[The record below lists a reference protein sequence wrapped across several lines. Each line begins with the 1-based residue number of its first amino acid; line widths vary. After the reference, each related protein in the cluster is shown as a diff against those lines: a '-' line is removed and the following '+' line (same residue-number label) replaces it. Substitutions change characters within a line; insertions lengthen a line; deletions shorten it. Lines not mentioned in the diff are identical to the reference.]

1 MARGRPGGG
10 GAACRGAPAG
20 VCWRSSERVRTQV
33 DRCLESVSGV
43 GPVSTVA
50 AGLGPPVSTR
60 RPPPPLA
67 QHRPLPGRRGRGQ
80 PADRPS
86 PAAVSYA
93 WKRSLRRRRRAR
105 GRVLGLGSGSG
116 PGAGAGAGRGSHGR
130 RSMFWEGCSAQGNV
144 SSFGCV
150 FDTIRS
156 QAHDRKGNAHARSR
170 IRPSTHRQSNAKSNT
185 PTARPL
191 FSIPASTPPGTET
204 TSRACHRRP

>member
-1 MARGRPGGG
+1 MQRGARGCLLAFQRTCSDAGGSLPRIRIRRRSRFDGGG
-10 GAACRGAPAG
+10 GSRSTCLHAP
-20 VCWRSSERVRTQV
+20 
-33 DRCLESVSGV
+33 
-43 GPVSTVA
+43 P
-50 AGLGPPVSTR
+50 
-60 RPPPPLA
+60 PPPPLA